1 MNTDHD
7 QNTNDIQP
15 LKAPLVPTV
24 IPESPAAEQQTAF
37 FNVPNSGASL
47 LMSGAIN
54 SGSDI
59 ETLPARKAI
68 IDSSSRHKLF
78 KDNSTGSIYLSRE
91 QRGKTITVRLSK
103 YNTYCAPRT
112 KIGKVY
118 DYIIV
123 KINQIA
129 ISGRELRANKIEFP
143 VQELVDVGI
152 YKKKR
157 YAMESL
163 QTIFDALS
171 DSKISIVEHKEHGRQ
186 GKTSPQKFAYEPL
199 FFHLSASKNGNIKI
213 ELNPHFPWKDFC
225 KYYSILPL
233 YHFKLSKRAS
243 ALLLY
248 IFTYARMELHK
259 RNWVES
265 GHFNLPFRNIQSEM
279 GLPHEST
286 VQQPARDIKN
296 VILNAISEIEEN
308 HYKEL
313 HNSDLQLTP
322 MPVDITNQKVSDFL
336 SIGYLRV
343 DMNGKFLEYFQ
354 NISGKRSK
362 KLKEKSSIRKKA
374 EIQALTEK
382 IKEKDKDKSTET
394 AADTPPIRRRSKK

>member
-1 MNTDHD
+1 
-7 QNTNDIQP
+7 
-15 LKAPLVPTV
+15 
-24 IPESPAAEQQTAF
+24 
-37 FNVPNSGASL
+37 
-47 LMSGAIN
+47 MSGAIN

-68 IDSSSRHKLF
+68 VESGSRYKLF
-78 KDNSTGSIYLSRE
+78 KDNNSGSIYLSRE

-103 YNTYCAPRT
+103 YDTYCTPRA

-129 ISGRELRANKIEFP
+129 ISERELRTNMIEFP

-163 QTIFDALS
+163 QMIFDALS
-171 DSKISIVEHKEHGRQ
+171 DSKISIIEHKDGGRQ
-186 GKTSPQKFAYEPL
+186 SKKNLLKVKYAPI
-199 FFHLSASKNGNIKI
+199 FFNLEACHNGNIAI

-225 KYYSILPL
+225 KYYSMLPS
-233 YHFKLSKRAS
+233 YYFKLSKRAS
-243 ALLLY
+243 ALLKY
-248 IFTYARMELHK
+248 IVKYARMELHK
-259 RNWVES
+259 HNWVEN
-265 GHFNLPFRNIQSEM
+265 GHFNLTFRNIQAEL